1 MAWHDPACSQL
12 AWICKQQN
20 VLCFFGHYHLLLER
34 VSLKRAERKEMKK
47 PYNFHH
53 PSHRPLRNGHK
64 NAAHGKLA
72 QGPCK
77 ESEMECL
84 RCCPTPF
91 LLSVEKELSILH
103 PTPKLGHKIH
113 SMLDP
118 QQATL
123 NPGALVDR
131 SLKSPDQTTKTHY
144 PNKPLGSFSSLNFSN
159 GFFFLADN
167 KVHSLYN

>member
-1 MAWHDPACSQL
+1 
-12 AWICKQQN
+12 
-20 VLCFFGHYHLLLER
+20 
-34 VSLKRAERKEMKK
+34 MKK

-53 PSHRPLRNGHK
+53 PSHRPLRKGHK

-123 NPGALVDR
+123 NPGALVGR
-131 SLKSPDQTTKTHY
+131 SLKSLDQTTKTHY